1 VGSRSGRLFMK
12 VWLRIFL
19 GGVLAV
25 VILPVRPVAIA
36 VPSVPSGTPVGC
48 GYEHFVFHQDL
59 VLVSRVEG
67 GIFAGL
73 YKATNG
79 EWKWL
84 PAPTFS
90 WMKAAPGEIIYLYS
104 QAGPGHPNRV
114 YRSMDGGETWELAG
128 EDIPSAGVGTF
139 IFPSPMPDMVFLG
152 VGDLPFTP
160 GVRGIYKSTDGGATW
175 QKVLEGGNGVWVAF
189 SADFASDGTAF
200 AALDEYRISLGVW
213 KTEDWGETW
222 VKKSDGLA
230 YGLTGGGHKW
240 VMVSPQYPQDQTAF
254 TTDATGFYK
263 TIDGGESWFRLPDR
277 AGDITLSPN
286 YAVDQTILATSPV
299 SLRLSQDGG
308 ESWQLLGEY
317 DSVTAGIRIPG
328 PFGASSAPPAP
339 PPGPHR
345 VYLPLVG
352 HRMGDRTLEFW
363 LVRLW
368 PAGNSVE
375 CYLYRSYDFG
385 VTWEELFVF
394 EAAHWLYLPLVSQMP
409 RREQEGSARWWSYT
423 R

>member
-1 VGSRSGRLFMK
+1 V
-12 VWLRIFL
+12 
-19 GGVLAV
+19 
-25 VILPVRPVAIA
+25 
-36 VPSVPSGTPVGC
+36 
-48 GYEHFVFHQDL
+48 
-59 VLVSRVEG
+59 
-67 GIFAGL
+67 
-73 YKATNG
+73 
-79 EWKWL
+79 
-84 PAPTFS
+84 
-90 WMKAAPGEIIYLYS
+90 KAAPDGTIYVY
-104 QAGPGHPNRV
+104 AGDFNL
-114 YRSMDGGETWELAG
+114 YRSTDGGETWDLVG
-128 EDIPSAGVGTF
+128 EDIPSAGGGIPR
-139 IFPSPMPDMVFLG
+139 IFPSPVPDMVFLG
-152 VGDLPFTP
+152 VQDLPFTP

-189 SADFASDGTAF
+189 SANFASDGTAF

-222 VKKSDGLA
+222 VKKSNGLA

-394 EAAHWLYLPLVSQMP
+394 EPAHWLYLPLMSADGKSAYN
-409 RREQEGSARWWSYT
+409 RRE
-423 R
+423 